1 MVFICLKACFTQAI
15 SRTPLNGERE
25 PHARCKKRRASLCR
39 VIHCPAQIELSV

>member
-25 PHARCKKRRASLCR
+25 PHVMHDAK
-39 VIHCPAQIELSV
+39 SVVPVCVE